1 LLNQSSQQL
10 AGDWITHQMR
20 ANETF
25 WFANAVGAIMTASE
39 YALMI
44 LDPEFTPAGD
54 SAEDGP
60 GQCAEWHEHEHTVP
74 SVQSQAEQLLETAG
88 SPELAKHAID
98 VVANQQ

>member
-1 LLNQSSQQL
+1 
-10 AGDWITHQMR
+10 
-20 ANETF
+20 
-25 WFANAVGAIMTASE
+25 MTASE

-44 LDPEFTPAGD
+44 LDPEFTPEDEGD
-54 SAEDGP
+54 SADDAASK
-60 GQCAEWHEHEHTVP
+60 CAEWHEHEHTVP

>member
-1 LLNQSSQQL
+1 
-10 AGDWITHQMR
+10 
-20 ANETF
+20 
-25 WFANAVGAIMTASE
+25 MTASE

-44 LDPEFTPAGD
+44 LDPEFTPEGE
-54 SAEDGP
+54 SAEDGAS
-60 GQCAEWHEHEHTVP
+60 QCAEWHEHEHTVP